1 MEEGKRDWLG
11 AVPYGR
17 LEPTREAKELL
28 GDAARRPN
36 YFNDAAS
43 SRPERK

>member
-1 MEEGKRDWLG
+1 MEERKGDWLG
-11 AVPYGR
+11 AAPYGK
-17 LEPTREAKELL
+17 LEPTRGVKELL